1 MVTDGE
7 PGERAMNSQK
17 TFVEKLKLVADD
29 VQVHVHLVH
38 HIRKGESEHDR
49 PNKFDLKGS
58 GAIADLADQ
67 IFIRDCPLDRQRPVR
82 SVNRVVCVSP

>member
-1 MVTDGE
+1 MMVTDGE
-7 PGERAMNSQK
+7 SGERAMNSQK

-58 GAIADLADQ
+58 GVLLFLAIFSFFSFLV
-67 IFIRDCPLDRQRPVR
+67 FLVF
-82 SVNRVVCVSP
+82 